1 MARKKTA
8 RKGFVPYVVVVVA
21 LPRQDDRGGSS
32 PW

>member
-8 RKGFVPYVVVVVA
+8 RKGFVPYVVVVA